1 VVLDEQVAAPDPQAL
16 QVFAVEFKK
25 YPELHTKIT
34 LPEQVYALAG
44 HATQEPLTALNPDKQ
59 EVA

>member
-1 VVLDEQVAAPDPQAL
+1 LDEQVAAPDPQAL
-16 QVFAVEFKK
+16 QVLAVEFKK

-44 HATQEPLTALNPDKQ
+44 HATQDPLTALKPDKQ